1 MNIIESESPLTM
13 VAKTCGCAQR
23 NKRKITYALID
34 SYHSLC
40 LDKKDI
46 IESEL
51 IACERLL
58 KYTSEEYDRQ
68 NHRKRNSRTKDD
80 VGSSVLNGDGLLPP
94 NNNVGI

>member
-1 MNIIESESPLTM
+1 MESESPLIM

-23 NKRKITYALID
+23 NRRKITYELID

-46 IESEL
+46 IVSEL

-58 KYTSEEYDRQ
+58 KYTSEEHDRQ
-68 NHRKRNSRTKDD
+68 IIEKETVDLKMTLD
-80 VGSSVLNGDGLLPP
+80 LLS
-94 NNNVGI
+94 

>member
-23 NKRKITYALID
+23 NRRKITYALID

-40 LDKKDI
+40 LDKKYI
-46 IESEL
+46 IVSEL

-58 KYTSEEYDRQ
+58 KYHSEEHDRQ
-68 NHRKRNSRTKDD
+68 IIEKEIADLKMTLD
-80 VGSSVLNGDGLLPP
+80 LLS
-94 NNNVGI
+94 